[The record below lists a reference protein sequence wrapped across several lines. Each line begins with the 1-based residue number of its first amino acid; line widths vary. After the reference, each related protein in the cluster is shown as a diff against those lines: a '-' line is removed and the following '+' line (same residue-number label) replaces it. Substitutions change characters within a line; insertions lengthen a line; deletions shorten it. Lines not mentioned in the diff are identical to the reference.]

1 MPKLRVYLATAID
14 KEIGSTTYYVMDA
27 ERFSR
32 ILGEDVDTIEKTL
45 AEIEEQTPA
54 HIFTLVKDLIDF
66 LQQNDLEIAEEAVGM
81 FVNSSLESATQAD
94 GN

>member
-1 MPKLRVYLATAID
+1 MTKTRIYLATAID

-27 ERFSR
+27 ERFSG
-32 ILGEDVDTIEKTL
+32 ILGEDVDIIEKTL

-66 LQQNDLEIAEEAVGM
+66 LRQNDMEIAEEAVGV
-81 FVNSSLESATQAD
+81 FTDSNLESTSKTE
-94 GN
+94 GE